1 MPTALRKNS
10 KKNSS
15 KLGQLVAETGCNVG
29 GVAGGA
35 LMTKTSVLADQ
46 ITLVL
51 AALAYLQIKHYVCD
65 FILQRPYQYLNKG
78 IYGHPGG
85 LVHAGLHA
93 IATCPLFVFITPPF
107 KLGAAIIVA
116 EFVVHYHIDWL
127 KEQVMKRT
135 GWQTA
140 DNGYWWALGGDQLLH
155 QLFYVVI
162 VVVLVRGVG

>member
-1 MPTALRKNS
+1 MRHKRWVNGALTLPTELRKNS
-10 KKNSS
+10 KKNSNLYLS
-15 KLGQLVAETGCNVG
+15 WGAWWRETGCNVD

-46 ITLVL
+46 ITVVL

-85 LVHAGLHA
+85 LIHAGLHA
-93 IATCPLFVFITPPF
+93 VATCLLFVLITPPF

-155 QLFYVVI
+155 
-162 VVVLVRGVG
+162 